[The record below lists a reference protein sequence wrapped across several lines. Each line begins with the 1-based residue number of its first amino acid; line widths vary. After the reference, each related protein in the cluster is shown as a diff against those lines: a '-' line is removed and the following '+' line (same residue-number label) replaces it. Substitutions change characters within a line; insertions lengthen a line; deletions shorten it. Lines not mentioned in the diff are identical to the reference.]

1 MYYLYKEFKFIT
13 MSRRITRDKAMKV
26 VNRLKAKEST
36 IIFYT
41 DKIKISLPSIDS
53 IAVWKER
60 YPSGKI
66 RMV

>member
-1 MYYLYKEFKFIT
+1 
-13 MSRRITRDKAMKV
+13 MSRKITRDKAMKV

-53 IAVWKER
+53 VAVWKER
-60 YPSGKI
+60 YPTGKI